1 MLDPTKLMTS
11 RSTEIINMNE
21 EGAMI
26 IFLESLIHQIDD
38 GADIDCLLFF
48 HVVSDKIINAKGFIC

>member
-1 MLDPTKLMTS
+1 MTS